1 MKLGDSKTQHPHSL
15 KSNNVFEAFWKFCKN
30 WWQKTDKR
38 QLKVP
43 YFDNWEKQSST
54 QGQLFSSDFNH
65 KIYI

>member
-38 QLKVP
+38 QQKSP
-43 YFDNWEKQSST
+43 
-54 QGQLFSSDFNH
+54 
-65 KIYI
+65 I